1 MGVYDDRFV
10 RPIAETHARLGTV
23 RALVFHSG
31 DGLDECS
38 IGAPTHV
45 ADVKNGEV
53 TEYEIDAT
61 TFGLR
66 SASIAEL
73 QVRDLD
79 HAATLV
85 RDILENREVGP
96 SLDMTLLNAAA
107 AMVAAGIASSFGEGV
122 DQARK
127 TIRSGAAATTLESLV
142 HASNQA

>member
-1 MGVYDDRFV
+1 M
-10 RPIAETHARLGTV
+10 
-23 RALVFHSG
+23 
-31 DGLDECS
+31 
-38 IGAPTHV
+38 
-45 ADVKNGEV
+45 
-53 TEYEIDAT
+53 
-61 TFGLR
+61 
-66 SASIAEL
+66 